1 MARLKR
7 IVSGVATVSV
17 VVACELGTHYAASTP
32 GAQGFG
38 LAVVLA
44 PLLALML
51 AAAARSPQRAWWL
64 PGWVCGCAALWFAR
78 APLARHFE
86 WGAYLEH
93 LGVVLIMAFAFGRT
107 LAAGRR
113 PLCTQFAALVHGKLT
128 PAIAHYTRRITVAW
142 TAFFLSIAALSTL
155 LFVSAPVVV
164 WSTFAN
170 YMTLPL
176 VAVMFVAEHAWR
188 RVALPNVQ
196 APSMVAT
203 ARAYRHTMHGRA
215 ERAQ

>member
-1 MARLKR
+1 MAQLKR
-7 IVSGVATVSV
+7 IVSGAATVGV
-17 VVACELGTHYAASTP
+17 IAACELGTHYAASTP
-32 GAQGFG
+32 GTQGFG

-44 PLLALML
+44 PLLVLSF
-51 AAAARSPQRAWWL
+51 AAAARSPQRAWLL
-64 PGWVCGCAALWFAR
+64 PAWIGGCVALWFAR
-78 APLARHFE
+78 APLVRHFE

-93 LGVVLIMAFAFGRT
+93 LGVTLIMAFAFGRT

-113 PLCTQFAALVHGKLT
+113 PLCSQFAALVHGKLT
-128 PAIAHYTRRITVAW
+128 PAIARYTRRITVAW
-142 TAFFLSIAALSTL
+142 TAFFVSIAALSTL
-155 LFVSAPVVV
+155 LFVAAPVVV

-188 RVALPNVQ
+188 RVALPDVQ
-196 APSMVAT
+196 PSSMAAT

>member
-1 MARLKR
+1 MAQLKR
-7 IVSGVATVSV
+7 IVSGAATVGV
-17 VVACELGTHYAASTP
+17 IAACELGTHYAASTP

-44 PLLALML
+44 PLLVLSFV
-51 AAAARSPQRAWWL
+51 AAARSPQRAWL
-64 PGWVCGCAALWFAR
+64 LAGWIGGCVALWFAR
-78 APLARHFE
+78 APLVRHFE

-93 LGVVLIMAFAFGRT
+93 LGVTLIMAFAFGRT

-113 PLCTQFAALVHGKLT
+113 PLCSQFAALVHGKLT

-142 TAFFLSIAALSTL
+142 TAFFVSIAALSTL
-155 LFVSAPVVV
+155 LFVAAPVVV

-188 RVALPNVQ
+188 RVALPDVQ
-196 APSMVAT
+196 PSSMAAT